1 MPINIFNQAIG
12 EAIKNFTAGEKPNI
26 NNLEGRYCRL
36 ERLCTERHLDDIY
49 PFYGPE
55 SLASQWT

>member
-12 EAIKNFTAGEKPNI
+12 ETIENFTAGEKPNI

-55 SLASQWT
+55 SLP